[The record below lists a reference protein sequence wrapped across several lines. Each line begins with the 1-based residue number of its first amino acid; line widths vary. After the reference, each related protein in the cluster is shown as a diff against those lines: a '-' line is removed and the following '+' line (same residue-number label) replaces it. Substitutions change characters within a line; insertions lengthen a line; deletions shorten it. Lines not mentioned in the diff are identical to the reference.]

1 MIGNDQRDISAAAF
15 ATAVAAL
22 VGGLFWMTNDRRD
35 AELAWAVGVA
45 AAAYAIWKIRRRRN
59 QRRG

>member
-1 MIGNDQRDISAAAF
+1 MGSDQRDISASAF

-35 AELAWAVGVA
+35 AELAWAFGIA
-45 AAAYAIWKIRRRRN
+45 AAAYALWRVRQRRN
-59 QRRG
+59 RSRD

>member
-1 MIGNDQRDISAAAF
+1 MRNDQRDISAAAF

-35 AELAWAVGVA
+35 AELAWACGIA
-45 AAAYAIWKIRRRRN
+45 AAAYAIWKLR
-59 QRRG
+59 QRRTGSRD